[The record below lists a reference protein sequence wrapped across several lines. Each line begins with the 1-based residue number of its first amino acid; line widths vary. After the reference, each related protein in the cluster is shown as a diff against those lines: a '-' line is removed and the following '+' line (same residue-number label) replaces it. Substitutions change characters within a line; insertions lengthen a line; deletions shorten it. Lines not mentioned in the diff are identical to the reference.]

1 MLISCN
7 KLKTYIKDS
16 EKIDWLKVW
25 DKFTIRTAEVE
36 NVKEVGDNFDGV
48 VIAQIVECIPHPD
61 SDHMHILKVN
71 YGASEPIQVVCGAY
85 NVRVGLKTAYIKV
98 GGHID
103 GNEIKAKPLRGIL
116 SNGMCCSMRELGI
129 GDDHDGII
137 ELPDDA
143 VVGTDIKDY
152 LPVKDIIVE
161 IDNKSLTNRPDLWG
175 HYGIAREIATITHT
189 EMLPLEMEE
198 IKNDKEDLDIKIN
211 NPELCYRYTGLK
223 IDNIKNNKS
232 PLELQIFLYYTGMRS
247 ISLIVDLTNYLMLEL
262 GQPMHAFDS
271 RVVKNIEVGL
281 ANNKDLFTTLDGVER
296 KLSSENLMIKNNN
309 EYFAIAGVMGG
320 KNSEILSDTTSI
332 FLESA
337 TFNAGSVRKTANF
350 LGLRTDASARYEK
363 SLDPNMTDKAIKR
376 LVYLL
381 RKENPDMQIASNLTD
396 VYPNVLNEVNI
407 TLHKDLL
414 SKYMGT
420 TLSDESVIN
429 TLESLGFKVENTDY
443 SYEVVVPTFR
453 HSKDINI
460 EEDLIEEIARI
471 YGLENFTP
479 KPLKLD
485 LTITEHEKTFNEE
498 YEVKSLLATKYDM
511 NEVNSY
517 IWYDTNTLQ
526 TLGIKKDGVKLLGKS
541 DNNILR
547 DDLSFSL
554 LNIVEENFKNFSEF
568 SIFEIGTIIESNQNK
583 RVLSIILCGKEKELE
598 QLYNKAKTVTGYIFK
613 ALKHKEIRISNNVN
627 EKEYYDKN
635 LGKIINVDDTKIGT
649 INVLDKIYTNKLSK
663 KKAIVCIDIDFD
675 KYAKLEKDIIL
686 EKVVSKY
693 PSVELDYTIIM
704 PTDKKYEDLKEVLK
718 EFKSKLIERNELVS
732 IYENKYTIKYVLGS
746 PYKTLEQKDL
756 QTFKLQQYE
765 KIHFYPCSRRL
776 ARYGELQQ
784 QS

>member
-7 KLKTYIKDS
+7 KLKTYIKNS
-16 EKIDWLKVW
+16 EKIDWLRVW

-36 NVKEVGDNFDGV
+36 NVTEVGNKFDGV
-48 VIAQIVECIPHPD
+48 VIAEIVECKEHPD

-71 YGASEPIQVVCGAY
+71 YGDKEPIQVVCGAH

-103 GNEIKAKPLRGIL
+103 GIEIKAKPLRGIL

-137 ELPDDA
+137 ELPNDA
-143 VVGTDIKDY
+143 QIGMDIKNY
-152 LPVKDIIVE
+152 LPIKDIIVE

-175 HYGIAREIATITHT
+175 HYGIAREIATITNS
-189 EMLPLEMEE
+189 EILPLELEE
-198 IKNDKEDLDIKIN
+198 ITNDKQDLDIKIN
-211 NPELCYRYTGLK
+211 NEKLCYRYTGLK

-232 PLELQIFLYYTGMRS
+232 PLELQIFLFYTGMRS
-247 ISLIVDLTNYLMLEL
+247 ISLIVDLTNYLMEEL

-281 ANNKDLFTTLDGVER
+281 ANDSDTFTTLDGVER

-320 KNSEILSDTTSI
+320 KNSEILPDTTSI

-337 TFNAGSVRKTANF
+337 TFNAGSVRKTANY

-381 RKENPDMQIASNLTD
+381 RKENSDMQIASNLTD
-396 VYPNVLNEVNI
+396 VYPNVLKEANI
-407 TLHKDLL
+407 TLHKKLL

-429 TLESLGFKVENTDY
+429 TLESLGFKVENKELT
-443 SYEVVVPTFR
+443 YEVIVPTFR

-485 LTITEHEKTFNEE
+485 LTITEHETTFNEE

-517 IWYDTNTLQ
+517 IWYDTNTLKN
-526 TLGIKKDGVKLLGKS
+526 LGINKDGVKLLGKS
-541 DNNILR
+541 ENNILR

-554 LNIVEENFKNFSEF
+554 LNIVEENFKNYPEF
-568 SIFEIGTIIESNQNK
+568 KIFEIGTIIKENLNK

-598 QLYNKAKTVTGYIFK
+598 RIYNEAKTITSYIFK
-613 ALKHKEIRISNNVN
+613 SLKHKDVTLTNNIN
-627 EKEYYDKN
+627 EKEYYDKT
-635 LGKIINVDDTKIGT
+635 LGKIINVDNKKIGT

-663 KKAIVCIDIDFD
+663 KKTVVCIDIDFD
-675 KYAKLEKDIIL
+675 EYVKLDKEVIL
-686 EKVVSKY
+686 EKTVSKY

-704 PTDKKYEDLKEVLK
+704 PSDKKYENLKEVLNA
-718 EFKSKLIERNELVS
+718 FRSKLIKKYELVS
-732 IYENKYTIKYVLGS
+732 IYENKYTIKYTLES

-756 QTFKLQQYE
+756 QTFKDRFIAHLKENNYSINE
-765 KIHFYPCSRRL
+765 
-776 ARYGELQQ
+776 
-784 QS
+784 

>member
-36 NVKEVGDNFDGV
+36 NVKEVGDKFDGV

-71 YGASEPIQVVCGAY
+71 YGGSEPIQVVCGAY

-103 GNEIKAKPLRGIL
+103 GIEIKAKPLRGIL

-137 ELPDDA
+137 ELPDD
-143 VVGTDIKDY
+143 VVIGTDIKDY

-198 IKNDKEDLDIKIN
+198 IKNDKKNLDIKIN
-211 NPELCYRYTGLK
+211 NANLCYRYTGLK

-281 ANNKDLFTTLDGVER
+281 ANDGDVFTTLDGTER
-296 KLSSENLMIKNNN
+296 KLSKDNLMIKNND

-320 KNSEILSDTTSI
+320 KNSEILNDTNSI

-414 SKYMGT
+414 TKYMGT
-420 TLSDESVIN
+420 TLSDESVIK
-429 TLESLGFKVENTDY
+429 TLESLGFKVENNEKT
-443 SYEVVVPTFR
+443 YEVVVPTFR

-526 TLGIKKDGVKLLGKS
+526 TLGIKKEGVKLLGKTE
-541 DNNILR
+541 NNILR

-554 LNIVEENFKNFSEF
+554 LNIVEENFKNFSIF
-568 SIFEIGTIIESNQNK
+568 SIFEIGTIIENNQNK
-583 RVLSIILCGKEKELE
+583 RVLSIILCGKEKDLE
-598 QLYNKAKTVTGYIFK
+598 QLYNKAKTITSYIFK
-613 ALKHKEIRISNNVN
+613 SLKHKEVLLTNNVN

-635 LGKIINVDDTKIGT
+635 LGKIINVDNTKLGT

-663 KKAIVCIDIDFD
+663 KKSVVCIDIDFD
-675 KYAKLEKDIIL
+675 KYTKLEKDIIL

-693 PSVELDYTIIM
+693 PSVELDYTVIM
-704 PTDKKYEDLKEVLK
+704 PADKKYEDLKEVLK
-718 EFKSKLIERNELVS
+718 DFRSKLIESFQLVS
-732 IYENKYTIKYVLGS
+732 IYENKYTIKYTLGS
-746 PYKTLEQKDL
+746 LYKTLEQKDL
-756 QTFKLQQYE
+756 QTFKERFIAHLKENGYSINE
-765 KIHFYPCSRRL
+765 
-776 ARYGELQQ
+776 
-784 QS
+784 

>member
-36 NVKEVGDNFDGV
+36 NVKEVGDKFDGV

-71 YGASEPIQVVCGAY
+71 YGASEPIQGVCGAY

-103 GNEIKAKPLRGIL
+103 GIEIKAKPLRGIL

-137 ELPDDA
+137 ELPDDV

-232 PLELQIFLYYTGMRS
+232 PLELQIFLFYTGMRS

-281 ANNKDLFTTLDGVER
+281 A
-296 KLSSENLMIKNNN
+296 NNN

-429 TLESLGFKVENTDY
+429 TLESLGFKVENNDLT
-443 SYEVVVPTFR
+443 YEVTVPTFR

-568 SIFEIGTIIESNQNK
+568 SIFEIGTIIKDNLNK

-598 QLYNKAKTVTGYIFK
+598 QLYNKAKTVTSYIFK
-613 ALKHKEIRISNNVN
+613 ALKHKEITLSNNVN

-663 KKAIVCIDIDFD
+663 KKAVVCIDIDFD

-756 QTFKLQQYE
+756 QTFKERFIAHLKENGYSINE
-765 KIHFYPCSRRL
+765 
-776 ARYGELQQ
+776 
-784 QS
+784 

>member
-36 NVKEVGDNFDGV
+36 NVKEVGDKFDGV

-103 GNEIKAKPLRGIL
+103 GIEIKAKPLRGIL

-137 ELPDDA
+137 ELPDDV

-420 TLSDESVIN
+420 TLSDENVIN

-568 SIFEIGTIIESNQNK
+568 SIFEIGTIIENNQNK

-613 ALKHKEIRISNNVN
+613 ALKHKEITLSNNVN

-635 LGKIINVDDTKIGT
+635 LGKIINVEDTKIGT

-756 QTFKLQQYE
+756 QTFKERFIAHLKENGYSINE
-765 KIHFYPCSRRL
+765 
-776 ARYGELQQ
+776 
-784 QS
+784 

>member
-36 NVKEVGDNFDGV
+36 NVKEVGDKFDGV

-103 GNEIKAKPLRGIL
+103 GIEIKAKPLRGIL

-137 ELPDDA
+137 ELPDDV

-420 TLSDESVIN
+420 TLSDENVIN

-613 ALKHKEIRISNNVN
+613 ALKHKEITLSNNVN

-663 KKAIVCIDIDFD
+663 KKAIICIDIDFD

-756 QTFKLQQYE
+756 QTFKERFIAHLKENGYSINE
-765 KIHFYPCSRRL
+765 
-776 ARYGELQQ
+776 
-784 QS
+784 

>member
-36 NVKEVGDNFDGV
+36 NVKEVGDKFDGV

-103 GNEIKAKPLRGIL
+103 GIEIKAKPLRGIL

-137 ELPDDA
+137 ELPDDV

-429 TLESLGFKVENTDY
+429 ILESLGFKVENTDY

-568 SIFEIGTIIESNQNK
+568 SIFEIGTIIKSNQNK

-598 QLYNKAKTVTGYIFK
+598 QLYNKAKTVTSYIFK
-613 ALKHKEIRISNNVN
+613 ALKHKEITLSNNVN

-635 LGKIINVDDTKIGT
+635 LGKIINIDDTKIGT

-663 KKAIVCIDIDFD
+663 KKTIVCIDIDFD

-756 QTFKLQQYE
+756 QTFKERFIAHLKENGYSINE
-765 KIHFYPCSRRL
+765 
-776 ARYGELQQ
+776 
-784 QS
+784 

>member
-7 KLKTYIKDS
+7 KLKNYIKDS

-36 NVKEVGDNFDGV
+36 NVKEVGDKFDGV

-103 GNEIKAKPLRGIL
+103 GIEIKAKPLRGIL

-137 ELPDDA
+137 ELPDDV

-756 QTFKLQQYE
+756 QTFKERFIAHLKETGYSINE
-765 KIHFYPCSRRL
+765 
-776 ARYGELQQ
+776 
-784 QS
+784 